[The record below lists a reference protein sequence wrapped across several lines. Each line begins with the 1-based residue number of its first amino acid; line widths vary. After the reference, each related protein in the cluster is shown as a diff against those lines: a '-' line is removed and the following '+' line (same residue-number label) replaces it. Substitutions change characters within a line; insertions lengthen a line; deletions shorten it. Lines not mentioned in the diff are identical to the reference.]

1 MKKIG
6 KHYYHITWLFGLVVA
21 VLFTVALHAE
31 ESPTFKIILVP
42 DTQIYAMRH
51 PDTFYI
57 QMKWIADHA
66 DDIAFVLQQGD
77 ITNNNTEAQW
87 NVAAFSFRLL
97 DGKVPYVLAVGNHD
111 YINREGTDIS
121 RNATL
126 ANQFFPYET
135 YSKMKGFGGAFE
147 SGKLENTWFTFH
159 AGGIDWLVLSL
170 EFGPRNRV
178 LDWAAQ
184 IVKNYPKHKIIVNT
198 HAYMDN
204 NDIRMKP
211 GTNHHPQQHYSFGK
225 MTGEDSVNDGEM
237 MWEKFVSQYPNM
249 MFVFSG
255 HVIGK
260 GVGRRVDKGKHG
272 NDVYQI
278 LANYQMRPQGG
289 EGYLRIMT
297 LNIPNKT
304 IDVKTYSPLLNK
316 YLEEPDHQF
325 LFENADFQIK

>member
-1 MKKIG
+1 MKIY
-6 KHYYHITWLFGLVVA
+6 HYVTCLFGLAVA
-21 VLFTVALHAE
+21 VLFTVALRADE
-31 ESPTFKIILVP
+31 PSTFKIILAP
-42 DTQIYAMRH
+42 DTQVYAMNY
-51 PDTFYI
+51 PDTFYV

-97 DGKVPYVLAVGNHD
+97 DGKVPYVLALGNHD
-111 YINREGTDIS
+111 YGKQGSTDS
-121 RNATL
+121 RNSL
-126 ANQFFPYET
+126 ANQFFPDKT
-135 YSKMKGFGGAFE
+135 YSKIKGFGGAFE
-147 SGKLENTWFTFH
+147 SGKIDNTWFTFR
-159 AGGIDWLVLSL
+159 AGGINWLVLSL
-170 EFGPRNRV
+170 EFGPRNRI
-178 LDWAAQ
+178 LDWADQ
-184 IVKNYPKHKIIVNT
+184 IVKKYPKHKIIVNT
-198 HAYMDN
+198 HAYRDN
-204 NDIRMKP
+204 NDIRMKK
-211 GTNHHPQQHYSFGK
+211 GTNHHPQSYPIGK

-255 HVIGK
+255 HVVGK

-278 LANYQMRPQGG
+278 LANYQVRKQGG
-289 EGYLRIMT
+289 EGYLRILT
-297 LNIPNKT
+297 LDLPNKT

-325 LFENADFQIK
+325 MFENVDFQIK